1 MHNVPARGIRVLSMS
16 MLEYMTGASPWQGRA
31 RVQVTAPLLGIKVFN
46 ILQHPDGSLSNLSA
60 VTDNDLSDLSY
71 GAENFVRITN
81 VTDKVAKVTGSLLD
95 SKGKLLG
102 QSAAEW
108 VIAPQAT
115 MVLSTAELAE
125 KLAATPWEGKAHL
138 VTTAT
143 TAVKLM
149 ATARINGVLIDMIDR
164 IPEPPEPV
172 ATAQ

>member
-1 MHNVPARGIRVLSMS
+1 
-16 MLEYMTGASPWQGRA
+16 
-31 RVQVTAPLLGIKVFN
+31 
-46 ILQHPDGSLSNLSA
+46 
-60 VTDNDLSDLSY
+60 
-71 GAENFVRITN
+71 VRITN
-81 VTDKVAKVTGSLLD
+81 VTDKVAKVTGTLLD

-125 KLAATPWEGKAHL
+125 KLAATPWDGKAHL

-149 ATARINGVLIDMIDR
+149 ATARINGVLIDLIDR